1 MSPIVWRPPTLLLMA
16 DADPVQPGGDRA
28 GWISGSLRGAIGGA
42 RSGSGLVAGAVT
54 IAGGAITAVA
64 APTSG
69 GGGYP
74 ASTRFEVEVVGDG
87 AGARVQAN
95 TNASGGVVSFTV
107 LSPGAGYSTASVR
120 ARAAAVV
127 DVLFDCGP
135 TWHQYP
141 IAVAAVFDMSV
152 GNVGMMEISASSS
165 HADGF
170 FLCGQLDGKN
180 ESYSSGLENA
190 GCPSRG
196 ARLQARF
203 VRIRCRVAM
212 SIGLSARVGLVLQVA

>member
-1 MSPIVWRPPTLLLMA
+1 MSPIFWRPPTRLLMA

-64 APTSG
+64 APTNG
-69 GGGYP
+69 GSGYP

-95 TNASGGVVSFTV
+95 TNASGVVVSFTV

-127 DVLFDCGP
+127 NVLFDGGP

-141 IAVAAVFDMSV
+141 IAIATVSDMSAGSV
-152 GNVGMMEISASSS
+152 GLIDISASSS
-165 HADGF
+165 HANGF
-170 FLCGQLDGKN
+170 FPCGQLDGKY
-180 ESYSSGLENA
+180 ESSFGGLENA
-190 GCPSRG
+190 GYPSRG
-196 ARLQARF
+196 ARLSARF
-203 VRIRCRVAM
+203 MRIRCHVAM
-212 SIGLSARVGLVLQVA
+212 SIGLSARVGLVLQAA

>member
-1 MSPIVWRPPTLLLMA
+1 MA

-54 IAGGAITAVA
+54 IAGGAITSVA

-95 TNASGGVVSFTV
+95 TNASGAVASFTV

-127 DVLFDCGP
+127 GVLFDCGP
-135 TWHQYP
+135 TWHQYL
-141 IAVAAVFDMSV
+141 IAIATASDMS
-152 GNVGMMEISASSS
+152 GGGLGAMEIAASSS

-170 FLCGQLDGKN
+170 FLCGQLDGKL
-180 ESYSSGLENA
+180 ESYLVGLEGA
-190 GCPSRG
+190 GHPSRG
-196 ARLQARF
+196 ARLHARF
-203 VRIRCRVAM
+203 VRIRYHVAM

>member
-1 MSPIVWRPPTLLLMA
+1 MSPIVWRPPTRLLMA

-95 TNASGGVVSFTV
+95 TNASGVVGSFTV

-120 ARAAAVV
+120 ASAAAVV
-127 DVLFDCGP
+127 DVLFDGGP

-141 IAVAAVFDMSV
+141 IAVATASDMYGGRV
-152 GNVGMMEISASSS
+152 GLMEISASSS

-170 FLCGQLDGKN
+170 FPCGQLDGRS
-180 ESYSSGLENA
+180 ESYFIGLENS
-190 GCPSRG
+190 GYPSRG
-196 ARLQARF
+196 VRLQARF
-203 VRIRCRVAM
+203 MRIRCHVAM
-212 SIGLSARVGLVLQVA
+212 SIGLSAQVGLALQVA

>member
-1 MSPIVWRPPTLLLMA
+1 MQPIVWHPPTLLLMA

-95 TNASGGVVSFTV
+95 TNASGVVVSFTV
-107 LSPGAGYSTASVR
+107 MSPGAGYSTASVR
-120 ARAAAVV
+120 ARAAEVV
-127 DVLFDCGP
+127 DVLFDGGP

-141 IAVAAVFDMSV
+141 IAVVAVSDMSAGSV
-152 GNVGMMEISASSS
+152 GLMGSFVSSS
-165 HADGF
+165 HAGGF
-170 FLCGQLDGKN
+170 FRCSRLDGLG
-180 ESYSSGLENA
+180 ESHFSGMEGATHL
-190 GCPSRG
+190 SRG
-196 ARLQARF
+196 VRLHARF
-203 VRIRCRVAM
+203 MLIQCHVAI
-212 SIGLSARVGLVLQVA
+212 SIGPSARVGLALQVA

>member
-1 MSPIVWRPPTLLLMA
+1 MQPIVWRPPTRLLMA

-95 TNASGGVVSFTV
+95 TNGSGVVVSFTV

-141 IAVAAVFDMSV
+141 IAVATVSDLSGGSV
-152 GNVGMMEISASSS
+152 GVMAISASSS

-170 FLCGQLDGKN
+170 FPCSQLDGRS
-180 ESYSSGLENA
+180 ESHFSGLEDA
-190 GCPSRG
+190 SYASRG

-203 VRIRCRVAM
+203 LRIRYHVAM
-212 SIGLSARVGLVLQVA
+212 SIGPIARVGLALQVA